1 MSELEV
7 RVVCCYSRRTCRE
20 YYTGVIDIY
29 EKSLTIYNAT
39 RCYRGEVKILR
50 ITEPE
55 RYIVFNDLV
64 SYRGNHNIH
73 VIHKP
78 STMSEEE
85 ALKLVKRIIGLIKEE
100 VI

>member
-7 RVVCCYSRRTCRE
+7 RVVCCFSRRTCRE
-20 YYTGVIDIY
+20 YYTGAIDVY

-50 ITEPE
+50 VTEPE

-64 SYRGNHNIH
+64 SYRGNHNIR

-85 ALKLVKRIIGLIKEE
+85 AMRIIRRILGLEVE